1 MNYFD
6 IEVIKTDNE
15 IIKSSISGI
24 PIWISRDK
32 NTKRTEGI
40 RRLSY
45 PHYHNEIEFLY
56 VECGQLKLICE
67 DSEHIINA
75 GEAVFINSR
84 VVHETFSL
92 EPSFCTSLIQFKLFD
107 YLDDI
112 GKNMARFIN
121 FNELPFFKF
130 KTGLSET
137 KELNSIIT
145 KIVTEY
151 KNKSLAYELYIK
163 GMVYN
168 LIGLLARYNL
178 IKYNSL
184 MPTSNESERLLNI
197 IEYIDKNYSE
207 KISLDYLASL
217 VNLNS
222 EYLCRLFKKTIGSTI
237 GDYINFVRISKA
249 EKLLSTTNKTISEI
263 SMDTGFAS
271 VSYFNRVFKS
281 YKKCSPSVYKKIK
294 FAQL

>member
-1 MNYFD
+1 M
-6 IEVIKTDNE
+6 DNE
-15 IIKSSISGI
+15 IVKSSISGI
-24 PIWISRDK
+24 PIRISHDIVIPK
-32 NTKRTEGI
+32 ASSVH
-40 RRLSY
+40 RLSY
-45 PHYHNEIEFLY
+45 PHYHDEIEFLY
-56 VECGQLKLICE
+56 VESGRVKLICQDTE
-67 DSEHIINA
+67 LTICQ

-92 EPSFCTSLIQFKLFD
+92 DPYLCTSFIQFKLFD
-107 YLDDI
+107 YLDDM

-121 FNELPFFKF
+121 FNELSLFKF
-130 KTGLSET
+130 EVGLSET
-137 KELNSIIT
+137 KEINNIIT
-145 KIVTEY
+145 NIVTEY

-178 IKYNSL
+178 IKYNGL
-184 MPTSNESERLLNI
+184 MPETSESERLLPI
-197 IEYIDKNYSE
+197 IEYIDKNYFE
-207 KISLDYLASL
+207 KITLNYLSCL

-222 EYLCRLFKKTIGSTI
+222 EYLCRLFKKATGSTI

-249 EKLLSTTNKTISEI
+249 EKLLSTTDKTISEI

>member
-6 IEVIKTDNE
+6 IEVITTDNE

-24 PIWISRDK
+24 PIWISQDK
-32 NTKRTEGI
+32 NIKKTEGI

-45 PHYHNEIEFLY
+45 PHYHDEIEFLY
-56 VECGQLKLICE
+56 IDKGQLKLICQ
-67 DSEHIINA
+67 DTEHILNE

-84 VVHETFSL
+84 VVHETFGLDSSL
-92 EPSFCTSLIQFKLFD
+92 CTCLIQFKLFD

-121 FNELPFFKF
+121 LNELSLFKF
-130 KTGLSET
+130 KTELSET
-137 KELNSIIT
+137 QELSNTIT
-145 KIVTEY
+145 KIVAEY
-151 KNKSLAYELYIK
+151 KNKSLAYELYVK
-163 GMVYN
+163 GLVYN

-178 IKYNSL
+178 IKYDSL
-184 MPTSNESERLLNI
+184 MPLGSESERLLNI

-207 KISLDYLASL
+207 KITLDYLASL

-222 EYLCRLFKKTIGSTI
+222 EYLCRLFKKVTGSTI

-249 EKLLSTTNKTISEI
+249 EKLLSTTDKTISEI

-271 VSYFNRVFKS
+271 VSYFNRVFKN

-294 FAQL
+294 FAQQ

>member
-1 MNYFD
+1 M
-6 IEVIKTDNE
+6 IKTDNE
-15 IIKSSISGI
+15 IVKSSINGI
-24 PIWISRDK
+24 PIWISQDK
-32 NTKRTEGI
+32 NLKETEGI

-45 PHYHNEIEFLY
+45 PHYHDEIEFLY
-56 VECGQLKLICE
+56 IDKGQLKLICQ
-67 DSEHIINA
+67 DTEHILNE
-75 GEAVFINSR
+75 GETVFINSR
-84 VVHETFSL
+84 VVHETFGIDPYL
-92 EPSFCTSLIQFKLFD
+92 CTSLIQFKLFD

-121 FNELPFFKF
+121 LNELSLFKF
-130 KTGLSET
+130 KTGLKET
-137 KELNSIIT
+137 EEINSIIT
-145 KIVTEY
+145 QIVAEY
-151 KNKSLAYELYIK
+151 KSKSLAHELYIK

-184 MPTSNESERLLNI
+184 MPTSSESERLFTI
-197 IEYIDKNYSE
+197 IDYIDKNYSE
-207 KISLDYLASL
+207 KITLDYLASL

-271 VSYFNRVFKS
+271 VSYFNRVFKC
-281 YKKCSPSVYKKIK
+281 YKKCSPSAYKKIK

>member
-1 MNYFD
+1 M
-6 IEVIKTDNE
+6 EVIKTDNE

-24 PIWISRDK
+24 PIWIAQDK
-32 NTKRTEGI
+32 NAKKTEGI

-45 PHYHNEIEFLY
+45 PHYHDEIEFLY
-56 VECGQLKLICE
+56 VENGSLKLICE
-67 DSEHIINA
+67 NAEHIINA

-84 VVHETFSL
+84 TVHETFGL
-92 EPSFCTSLIQFKLFD
+92 EPSLCTSLIQFKLFD

-121 FNELPFFKF
+121 LNELPFFKF
-130 KTGLSET
+130 NAGLSET
-137 KELNSIIT
+137 QELNSIIN

-151 KNKSLAYELYIK
+151 KNKSLAYEIYIK

-178 IKYNSL
+178 IKYDSL
-184 MPTSNESERLLNI
+184 MPINSENERLLNI

-207 KISLDYLASL
+207 KITLDYLASL

-222 EYLCRLFKKTIGSTI
+222 EYLCRLFKKVTGSTI

-249 EKLLSTTNKTISEI
+249 EKLLSTTDKTISEI

-294 FAQL
+294 FAQF